1 MSFVDTVV
9 VVVEFVVFVAVDG
22 IPVIVASL
30 LECDPE
36 DKDESTPSNTLH
48 LYTFLSTSNFVSN
61 NTLFSSLLLS
71 FHPISGT
78 GRTVTADAAPASTVD
93 VDDES
98 SNISGTF
105 PEDVAVAFPTPA
117 APASEWRSVLRRINP
132 GAGNRVNGNDA
143 TLTCSFIYVSTP
155 NTALAI
161 VALIIELNAA
171 GIEPA

>member
-1 MSFVDTVV
+1 MSFVV

-36 DKDESTPSNTLH
+36 DEDESTPSSTLH

-93 VDDES
+93 VDDDES
-98 SNISGTF
+98 SDIAGTI
-105 PEDVAVAFPTPA
+105 PEDVAVAFPTPT

-132 GAGNRVNGNDA
+132 GAGNRVKGNEA

-155 NTALAI
+155 NTPLAI